1 MEYAPARRVNRRGQ
15 IAFQQNALAI
25 VTRVNRRH
33 SRHQRPRIRVL
44 RMVEHLVRVALFHQV
59 TQIHHAHA
67 VGNVPNDAHVVR
79 HKQVRQPALALQLLQ
94 QVDNLR
100 LNRHIQRRHRLV
112 AHDNLRIK
120 NQRARQADALPL
132 TTGELVRITVEM
144 LRPQADLR
152 HDVQRPRHPLVL
164 VADMV
169 NRQHFHQHVANA
181 LPRVQRRVRVLEHN
195 LHIPAERQH
204 FLLAQVGDVLIE

>member
-1 MEYAPARRVNRRGQ
+1 
-15 IAFQQNALAI
+15 
-25 VTRVNRRH
+25 
-33 SRHQRPRIRVL
+33 
-44 RMVEHLVRVALFHQV
+44 MVEHLVRVAFFHQV

-132 TTGELVRITVEM
+132 TTGELVRITIEM